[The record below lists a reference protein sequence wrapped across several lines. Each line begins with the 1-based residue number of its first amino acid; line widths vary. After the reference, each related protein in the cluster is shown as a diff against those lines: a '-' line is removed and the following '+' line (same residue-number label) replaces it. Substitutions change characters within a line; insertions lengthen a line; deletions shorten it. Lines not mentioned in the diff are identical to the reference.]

1 MWNTSSMMKPTLNNL
16 THWVV
21 GAGPL
26 VRQMADEIGLI
37 ALVNR
42 MLTWDQIRTKVSPG
56 ERIFAMVL
64 DILLG
69 HSPLYRVEDRLA
81 STDVPL
87 LLGEGRI
94 AEDFSDDSL
103 GRALDKLYD
112 AGPKAVFTALGAQA
126 FAHEALTTRSVH
138 WDSTSRTL
146 YGAYPGTPPKP
157 AAVSAKEDPNAVLQP
172 PPAVPRYGHSKD
184 HRPDL
189 KQLIL
194 SVLVTGDG
202 VIYQGSVDAGNASD
216 KALNRRAIADL
227 AAAFSPEAMADLV
240 YVADSSLVT
249 ADNLAALR
257 QQGLAFISRCPETYG
272 AVRTAKTA
280 AWAADQW
287 DALGTIAL
295 RRNAAQYWASEQSG
309 EIEGEPYRFIVYRS
323 SGLDAQKVKTLDRA
337 IANAR
342 ETLTRAAVQLSQQ
355 TFHCEHDA
363 ETAAAAFRKRPDY
376 RWFPQ
381 SAVDITSRVERVST
395 GRGRPRKDAP
405 TQTVWTVTATV
416 GAVDDGR
423 RQAEQQR
430 RSTFV
435 LITTLPPESW
445 TAESVLR
452 EYKDQVLCERKFHFL
467 KDPLFLDALFLDTPE
482 RLEALGYVILM
493 AALLYSLLE
502 RRLRQNP
509 NPIPSPVRR
518 GLTRPTAHELFRHL
532 APVQT
537 HLQPDG
543 TRGVSLP
550 ERLHASFVA
559 FLDALHLDERCYTH
573 PPRSHVPSG

>member
-1 MWNTSSMMKPTLNNL
+1 MWNSFSMMKPTLNNL

-37 ALVNR
+37 ALINR
-42 MLTWDQIRTKVSPG
+42 MVTWDPVRTKVSPG

-64 DILLG
+64 DILMG
-69 HSPLYRVEDRLA
+69 HSPLYRVEDRLS

-87 LLGEGRI
+87 LLGEGRT
-94 AEDFSDDSL
+94 AEDFADHSL

-126 FAHEALTTRSVH
+126 FAREALTLRSVH

-146 YGAYPGTPPKP
+146 HGAYPDAPPKP
-157 AAVSAKEDPNAVLQP
+157 PEVSAKEDPNAVLQA

-194 SVLVTGDG
+194 SVLVSGEG

-249 ADNLAALR
+249 GDNLTALH
-257 QQGLAFISRCPETYG
+257 QQGLAFISRCPENFS
-272 AVRTAKTA
+272 AVGTAKTA

-295 RRNAAQYWASEQSG
+295 RRNAAQYLVSEQSG
-309 EIEGEPYRFIVYRS
+309 TIEGVPYRFIVYRS
-323 SGLDAQKVKTLDRA
+323 SALDAKKVKTLDRT
-337 IANAR
+337 IAKAR
-342 ETLTRAAVQLSQQ
+342 DALTQAATQLSKQ

-363 ETAAAAFRKRPDY
+363 ETAAAAFRARPDY
-376 RWFPQ
+376 RWFPET
-381 SAVDITSRVERVST
+381 AVNMTSRVERVST

-405 TQTVWTVTATV
+405 TRTVWTVTATV
-416 GAVDDGR
+416 GPVDDAR
-423 RQAEQQR
+423 RQVEQQR

-435 LITTLPPESW
+435 LITTLPRESW
-445 TAESVLR
+445 TAEAVLR
-452 EYKDQVLCERKFHFL
+452 EYKDQGLCERKFHFL

-502 RRLRQNP
+502 RRLRQATD
-509 NPIPSPVRR
+509 PIPSPVRR
-518 GLTRPTAHELFRHL
+518 WLTRPTAHELFRHL

-537 HLQPDG
+537 HLEVDG

-550 ERLHASFVA
+550 ERLHATFVA
-559 FLDALHLDERCYTH
+559 FLEALRFDERCYTR
-573 PPRSHVPSG
+573 PPHAYAPSG